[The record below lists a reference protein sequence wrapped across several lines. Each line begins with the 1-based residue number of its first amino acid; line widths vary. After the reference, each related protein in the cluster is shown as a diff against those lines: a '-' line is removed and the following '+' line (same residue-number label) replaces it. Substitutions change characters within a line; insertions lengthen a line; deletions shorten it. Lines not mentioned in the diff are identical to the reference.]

1 MAKEA
6 DEVKKQ
12 NEEEEEAKLEKEMEA
27 WFDWDNTW
35 SCIEDILESVKYSK
49 R

>member
-1 MAKEA
+1 VAKEA

-27 WFDWDNTW
+27 WFD
-35 SCIEDILESVKYSK
+35 
-49 R
+49 